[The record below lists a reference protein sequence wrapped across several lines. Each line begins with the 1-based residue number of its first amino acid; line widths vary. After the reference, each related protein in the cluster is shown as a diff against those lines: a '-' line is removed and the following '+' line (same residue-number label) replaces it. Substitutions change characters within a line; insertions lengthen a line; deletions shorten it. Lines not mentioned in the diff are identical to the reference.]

1 MTKRKP
7 KKGIKCQGTEHML
20 VPRKIISNA
29 ENKLEWPKEV
39 PKICTS
45 WYAEHAALLRRSRKK
60 TSWYAEQNT
69 RARTN
74 QEMPGL

>member
-20 VPRKIISNA
+20 VLRKITPNA

-39 PKICTS
+39 PKIFTS
-45 WYAEHAALLRRSRKK
+45 WYAGHAALMRRSRKK
-60 TSWYAEQNT
+60 NIMV
-69 RARTN
+69 R
-74 QEMPGL
+74 